1 MAGSRKSLLSLHHT
15 TTKVAF
21 TPARPPKG
29 ARDDV
34 LKYGQGCRP
43 TLRLSTAAIDDMIK
57 YIPSMQI
64 NTETIKFMG

>member
-34 LKYGQGCRP
+34 LKYGQGCRS
-43 TLRLSTAAIDDMIK
+43 TLRLSTDAGDAVLK
-57 YIPSMQI
+57 
-64 NTETIKFMG
+64 